1 MTLQDKITRAL
12 ADLISADLKDTD
24 GAYCSASTHRNRAYV
39 LLHSLC
45 PTYQSSSEDGQE
57 ILKNAAQ
64 EMRDLCTFD
73 RLWDTEP
80 TVTEASNTA
89 LQTSNTAL
97 LEALVPIYEMLS
109 CQCVPH
115 EMLQL
120 MVLAQVAIEQA
131 QGREPGSF
139 ALEQAAK
146 IRRARH
152 IREEELGRRDRQYQ
166 QADEIHAALSSL
178 LDRCHEV
185 TLTRTYHEEDKLWRV
200 RVAWQESDGGD
211 TWDTSSRH
219 ADQMMALEGALV
231 DTARWLAEPD
241 GHDGVRMADGSVRAL

>member
-1 MTLQDKITRAL
+1 MTLQDKIARAL
-12 ADLISADLKDTD
+12 ADLISADLKETD
-24 GAYCSASTHRNRAYV
+24 GAHCSASTHRNRAYV

-45 PTYQSSSEDGQE
+45 PTYQPSREDGRE
-57 ILKNAAQ
+57 ILENAAQ
-64 EMRDLCTFD
+64 EMRDLQAFD
-73 RLWDTEP
+73 RLWDTESTALQSSNP
-80 TVTEASNTA
+80 T

-120 MVLAQVAIEQA
+120 MVIAQVAIEQA

-139 ALEQAAK
+139 AMEQAAT

-152 IREEELGRRDRQYQ
+152 SREEELGRRDRQYH
-166 QADEIHAALSSL
+166 QADEIHAALSCL
-178 LDRCHEV
+178 LERCHQV

-200 RVAWQESDGGD
+200 DVAWQETDCGD
-211 TWDTSSRH
+211 TWDTSMRH
-219 ADQMMALEGALV
+219 GDQMAALEGALV
-231 DTARWLAEPD
+231 EAASYLEEPD
-241 GHDGVRMADGSVRAL
+241 GHDGVRMADGSVRVL